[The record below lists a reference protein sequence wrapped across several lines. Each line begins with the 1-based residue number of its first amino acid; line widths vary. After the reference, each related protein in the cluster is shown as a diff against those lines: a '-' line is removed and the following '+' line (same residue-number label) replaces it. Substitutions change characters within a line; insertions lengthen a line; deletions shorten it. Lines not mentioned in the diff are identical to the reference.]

1 MTLPHRTV
9 SQMHRPQPCASGW
22 GKVQLSVVWG
32 ILEPRWILSCLFPW
46 VVGDPIIMASARA
59 SGSVKSHTT
68 CPCPTRFPLGLGL
81 WFRNHCNS
89 WCLLPA
95 FSIELLT
102 CTWVIFNSF
111 CLVNFFFLYWNSYGD
126 WGRPVQCEFWA
137 PRIAWHDRHSRVI
150 STREKESWCGFP
162 ACKID
167 L

>member
-1 MTLPHRTV
+1 
-9 SQMHRPQPCASGW
+9 
-22 GKVQLSVVWG
+22 
-32 ILEPRWILSCLFPW
+32 
-46 VVGDPIIMASARA
+46 MASARA

-111 CLVNFFFLYWNSYGD
+111 CLVIFFCTGTPTGIGGDQCNVNSEPLELLDMIDIPGSFLLEK
-126 WGRPVQCEFWA
+126 R
-137 PRIAWHDRHSRVI
+137 RVGVVFL
-150 STREKESWCGFP
+150 RAK
-162 ACKID
+162 
-167 L
+167 